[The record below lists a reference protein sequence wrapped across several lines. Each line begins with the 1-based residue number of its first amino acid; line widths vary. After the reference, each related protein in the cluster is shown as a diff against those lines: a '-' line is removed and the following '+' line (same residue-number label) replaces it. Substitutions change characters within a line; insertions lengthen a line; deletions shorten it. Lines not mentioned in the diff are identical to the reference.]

1 MSFKSEA
8 AKVRA
13 NIAAG
18 KYQKKPDYFG
28 GFVEQVAYGIRKMDE
43 EKRQEELEKRK
54 AARAEARRIAE
65 EQRKADRELKA
76 QEKLINGY
84 LTVKGYDP
92 TDANKAA
99 VRSVVV
105 DLGITGF
112 SDLDAV
118 MKSNSTYLA
127 GTPAT
132 GDVDTQMD
140 DLVGTS
146 GTIQFGK
153 SEDKDP
159 LEMSLDE
166 VRYELSDPNLPAS
179 RRSVLERRQK
189 SLIDPEQYTPTTLY
203 KSDGSEVIA
212 RSLEEEQS
220 YLKDGFSLVKGPEP
234 ADFADRVLYKD
245 GAEVRVYSEGD
256 YNTYTAAGWSPEK
269 PAEAVEFKA
278 RTVYNEGT
286 GQEREV
292 FSQPELDAAIE
303 EGFSATKPAPAQ
315 QFDDRVLYKDGAE
328 VRVFSNEEY
337 TTYVND
343 GWSPEK
349 PAAPTP
355 FVTRTLYAED
365 GREQVVTSQTEMDAA
380 VNGGFSAIKPA
391 ATEKFTARKL
401 YKDGGEVEVFSAEE
415 ETAYTNLGYS
425 REKPPKQEGFKQRT
439 LYSESGAQ
447 VEVFTQLEMQ
457 KYIEEGFSEVK
468 PPKVEPFKQRTLY
481 KGNKTVQVY
490 SEDEYIAYLKQGF
503 GSVKTDFV
511 ARTYYKDG
519 QEKRILSEQ
528 EQERAEADG
537 WSAVKLDDVAQIMA
551 DLEVDRKTAAQIQ
564 NGTLKLTTD
573 FAGRPIIVDISSTT
587 SQPVTPENGQTE
599 TEVPVNLDALLTQM
613 NPNWKENGLSMMVNG
628 EQITFTPEQIQNNE
642 SFKVTTD
649 SLEGLNGAFGLS
661 GVVNKL
667 AGKAG
672 DLVGAE
678 LRAEQNKA
686 ITFMGNLRLN
696 TLINLAAA
704 QAGGLRDSVWNKQQ
718 IIQTLPEPAK
728 LFEGPFEARNKT
740 NETLRSIQT
749 SLRLIERAKQSGS
762 ITKSALSQATI
773 TEASLREL
781 ERTYQAVLKAF
792 EASLGEPPKA
802 QPSYIK
808 KKSN

>member
-8 AKVRA
+8 AKVRS

-18 KYQKKPDYFG
+18 EYKQQRDYFG
-28 GFVEQVAYGIRKMDE
+28 GFVEQVAYGIRKRDE
-43 EKRQEELEKRK
+43 EKRQEELEKRR

-92 TDANKAA
+92 TDSNKAA
-99 VRSVVV
+99 VRSVVTN
-105 DLGITGF
+105 LGITGF

-118 MKSNSTYLA
+118 MRSNSTYLE
-127 GTPAT
+127 GTPT
-132 GDVDTQMD
+132 GDVDDQMG

-166 VRYELSDPNLPAS
+166 VRFALSDPNLPAS

-189 SLIDPEQYTPTTLY
+189 SLIDPAQYTPTTLY
-203 KSDGSEVIA
+203 KPDGSEVTA

-220 YLKDGFSLVKGPEP
+220 YLKAGFSLVKGPEP
-234 ADFADRVLYKD
+234 ADFADRTLYKE
-245 GAEVRVYSEGD
+245 GASVQVYSQQD
-256 YNTYTAAGWSPEK
+256 YNTYTANGWSPEK
-269 PAEAVEFKA
+269 PPAETEFKP

-292 FSQPELDAAIE
+292 FSQADLDAAVG
-303 EGFSATKPAPAQ
+303 EGFSVTKPAPVQ
-315 QFDDRVLYKDGAE
+315 EFDDRVLYKDGAS
-328 VRVFSNEEY
+328 VQVYSQDEY
-337 TTYVND
+337 TSYTQA

-349 PAAPTP
+349 PPAATP

-365 GREQVVTSQTEMDAA
+365 GREQVVTSQAEMDAA
-380 VNGGFSAIKPA
+380 IKGGFSAIKPA
-391 ATEKFTARKL
+391 DAVNFTARKL
-401 YKDGGEVEVFSAEE
+401 YMNGGEVEVFSAEE
-415 ETAYTNLGYS
+415 EKKYIELGYS

-457 KYIEEGFSEVK
+457 KYIEEGFSAVK
-468 PPKVEPFKQRTLY
+468 PAKVEPFKQRTLY
-481 KGNKTVQVY
+481 KGSKTVQVY
-490 SEDEYIAYLKQGF
+490 SEDEYLTYLKQGF

-528 EQERAEADG
+528 ELQRAEAEG
-537 WSAVKLDDVAQIMA
+537 WSAVKLDDVAQIMD

-573 FAGRPIIVDISSTT
+573 FAGRPIIVDIASTT
-587 SQPVTPENGQTE
+587 SQPVTPDGQE
-599 TEVPVNLDALLTQM
+599 EQPEVSSDLDALLTQI
-613 NPNWKENGLSMMVNG
+613 NPNWKENGLAMMVNG
-628 EQITFTPEQIQNNE
+628 EQVTFSPAEIQNNE
-642 SFKVTTD
+642 SFKVNAD
-649 SLEGLNGAFGLS
+649 SLEGLDGAFGLS
-661 GVVNKL
+661 GVLNKV

-718 IIQTLPEPAK
+718 IIQTLPEPAR

-740 NETLRSIQT
+740 RETLRSIQT
-749 SLRLIERAKQSGS
+749 SLQLIEKAKKSGTIS
-762 ITKSALSQATI
+762 KTELSRSTI

-781 ERTYQAVLKAF
+781 ERTYKTVLEAF
-792 EASLGEPPKA
+792 DKSLGAAPKA
-802 QPSYIK
+802 QSSYIK
-808 KKSN
+808 KKDS